1 MEITPTADRCALAK
15 MVTALFEH
23 WHLSAA
29 DRAALL
35 GLGPQQRAAV
45 ARYRQGVPLRPD
57 CDTHD
62 RVGHLLAIHKNLR
75 QLFPQ
80 NRQLA
85 YRWMSTQNKAFENH
99 TPVEIVQTWGF
110 AGLLRIR
117 TYLDRAQHS

>member
-1 MEITPTADRCALAK
+1 MDLTPTADRRTLAK
-15 MVTALFEH
+15 MITTLFEH
-23 WHLSAA
+23 WQLSTA
-29 DRAALL
+29 DQAALL

-45 ARYRQGVPLRPD
+45 ARYRQGAPLRPD
-57 CDTHD
+57 RDTRD
-62 RVGHLLAIHKNLR
+62 RVGHLLAIHKSLR

-85 YRWMSTQNKAFENH
+85 YRWMSTQNKAFENR

-117 TYLDRAQHS
+117 TYLDRAQHI

>member
-1 MEITPTADRCALAK
+1 MEITPTADRRALAK

-35 GLGPQQRAAV
+35 GLGPQQRAGV
-45 ARYRQGVPLRPD
+45 APLRHD
-57 CDTHD
+57 RDTRD
-62 RVGHLLAIHKNLR
+62 RVGHLLAIHASLR

-80 NRQLA
+80 NRELA
-85 YRWMSTQNKAFENH
+85 YRWMSTQNKAFENR